1 MRALLFT
8 CLCLAAGCAVG
19 PGEPFA
25 VLSARVRA
33 SLDRPSGRD
42 AGDGFQKLSNDYQ
55 VKFTALKLDVR
66 GLELVDLGSGATLAF
81 DPANPPEGY
90 GLCHNGHCHRDDGAL
105 VDYAVISAEV
115 TGGGGPAV
123 VASIPLT
130 ALDVLAGEDRA
141 LDCGDGCELPPG
153 KVGQVRLQLRGLT
166 AEGLVRDGRV
176 PARLPELPFRLEA
189 SLPEG
194 SELSTSTD
202 VEVSRHQ
209 APRVGLSLDVGLGPK
224 LLDGVPFDELPA
236 YPLPLDAWPASIPA
250 VQDRVRVNLAETALT
265 VSVER

>member
-1 MRALLFT
+1 MRALLVS
-8 CLCLAAGCAVG
+8 CLCLAAGCAAG

-33 SLDRPSGRD
+33 GLDRPAGRD
-42 AGDGFQKLSNDYQ
+42 AGDGFQRLSNDYQ
-55 VKFTALKLDVR
+55 VNFTALRLEAR
-66 GLELVDLGSGATLAF
+66 ALELVDLGSGATLAF

-115 TGGGGPAV
+115 TGGSGPSV
-123 VASIPLT
+123 LSRLPLT
-130 ALDVLAGEDRA
+130 SLNVLAGEDRA
-141 LDCGDGCELPPG
+141 LDCGESCELPLG
-153 KVGQVRLQLRGLT
+153 KVGQVRLELRGLT

-176 PARLPELPFRLEA
+176 PARIPELPFRLEA
-189 SLPEG
+189 TLPEG
-194 SELSTSTD
+194 SELSTSAD
-202 VEVSRHQ
+202 VEVSRHLS
-209 APRVGLSLDVGLGPK
+209 PRVGLTLDVGLGPR

-250 VQDRVRVNLAETALT
+250 VQDRVRLNLAETALT

>member
-1 MRALLFT
+1 MRALL
-8 CLCLAAGCAVG
+8 LSPLLLLAGCAAG

-33 SLDRPSGRD
+33 ALDKPPGRD
-42 AGDGFQKLSNDYQ
+42 AGDGFQRLSNDYQ
-55 VKFTALKLDVR
+55 VKFTSLHLDVR
-66 GLELVDLGSGATLAF
+66 ALELVDLGSAAALAF
-81 DPANPPEGY
+81 DPANPPAGY

-115 TGGGGPAV
+115 SGGTGPAV
-123 VASIPLT
+123 VASLPLT

-141 LDCGDGCELPPG
+141 LDCGGACELPAG
-153 KVGQVRLQLRGLT
+153 TLGQVRLQLRGVT

-176 PARLPELPFRLEA
+176 PARIPELPFRLEA

-194 SELSTSTD
+194 SELSTAAD
-202 VEVSRHQ
+202 IEVSRH
-209 APRVGLSLDVGLGPK
+209 ASPRLSLTLDVGLGPR

-236 YPLPLDAWPASIPA
+236 YPLPLDAWPASLPP
-250 VQDRVRVNLAETALT
+250 VQDVVRLNLAETALQL
-265 VSVER
+265 SVER

>member
-1 MRALLFT
+1 MRALLVTF
-8 CLCLAAGCAVG
+8 LCLAAGCAAG

-33 SLDRPSGRD
+33 SLDRPSGRE

-55 VKFTALKLDVR
+55 VKFTALRLEAR
-66 GLELVDLGSGATLAF
+66 ALELVDLGSGATLAF

-115 TGGGGPAV
+115 TGGSGPAV
-123 VASIPLT
+123 VSTLPLT
-130 ALDVLAGEDRA
+130 ALDVLAMEDRP
-141 LDCGDGCELPPG
+141 LDCGGGCELPLG

-176 PARLPELPFRLEA
+176 PARIPELPWRLEA
-189 SLPEG
+189 TLPEG
-194 SELSTSTD
+194 SELSTATA
-202 VEVSRHQ
+202 VEVSRHLS
-209 APRVGLSLDVGLGPK
+209 PRVGLTVDVGLGPK

-236 YPLPLDAWPASIPA
+236 YPLPLDAWPPTFAA
-250 VQDRVRVNLAETALT
+250 VQDRVRLNLAETALT
-265 VSVER
+265 VSVDR